1 MRIDY
6 APSTILR
13 REGIRR
19 MNSVDWTR
27 RIDNRLLQVL
37 PSHELDRMRS
47 NITPVPLIAEQV
59 LLRPGDRVTEVLFV
73 EEGLI
78 SMQAPVSD
86 RLGHVEV
93 GLVGHEGLVGLPA
106 LLMERPI
113 ALHQAVVH
121 VSGSALRMAVGPL
134 NTLLDRVPDFRA
146 ACHRYVIGQFGH
158 LAQSVVC
165 SSRHSTTQRCARWL
179 LLADDRMPGSPLP
192 LRQVLLAQ
200 MLAVHRPG
208 VSAALRLLQDTGCIR
223 QQRGRIDIL
232 DRSVLEQT
240 ACECYAREREISNI
254 LCREPEPAY

>member
-1 MRIDY
+1 
-6 APSTILR
+6 
-13 REGIRR
+13 
-19 MNSVDWTR
+19 
-27 RIDNRLLQVL
+27 
-37 PSHELDRMRS
+37 MRS
-47 NITPVPLIAEQV
+47 HITPVPLIAEQV
-59 LLRPGDRVTEVLFV
+59 LLRPGDRVNDVLFV

-78 SMQAPVSD
+78 SVQAPVSD

-93 GLVGHEGLVGLPA
+93 GLVGREGLVGLPA

-121 VSGSALRMAVGPL
+121 VSGSALRMPIGPL
-134 NTLLDRVPDFRA
+134 NTLLDRVPDFRH
-146 ACHRYVIGQFGH
+146 ACNRYIVGEFGH

-232 DRSVLEQT
+232 DRSILEQS
-240 ACECYAREREISNI
+240 ACECYARERVLRDL
-254 LCREPEPAY
+254 LCRQPQHAL